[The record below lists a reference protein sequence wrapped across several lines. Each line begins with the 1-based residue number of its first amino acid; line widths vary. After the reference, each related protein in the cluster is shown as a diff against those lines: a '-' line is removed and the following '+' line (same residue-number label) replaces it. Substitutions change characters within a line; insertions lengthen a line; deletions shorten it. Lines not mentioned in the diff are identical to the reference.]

1 MCLSSHAPNTK
12 RQITLQNCGP
22 SSMEFAFCHL
32 SDPWNL
38 EVVPGFL
45 DKLWTPAVAAAKVLE
60 AYRD

>member
-1 MCLSSHAPNTK
+1 
-12 RQITLQNCGP
+12 
-22 SSMEFAFCHL
+22 MEFAFCHL